1 MWIPWKR
8 SRKVTIRSAIGYG
21 MGDFYG
27 GGQGVLVSTYLALF
41 WTRFCGMN
49 IGSAQSILGV
59 STIVSAFAALFFGV
73 LDDNLY
79 RFRLARRV
87 GRRHL
92 LMLMVFP
99 LLLFG
104 LLLWI
109 PGLPFAVYLGVYV
122 LWVVLGQM
130 FQTAYNPLPGEM
142 AQDFGNRTLLST
154 VRMFFSSASGVLVPL
169 IGGIVLAV
177 MGEKRPVGY
186 MVIAFMFT
194 IGFAVAVGISCLVTW
209 ELTPS
214 QAGFG
219 QWENGDVKP
228 THVGFEGWMRRLHKV
243 VCEYASTLRIAVF
256 RQHLAIYLL
265 VLTSTDI
272 FSQTIVFFILYDWN
286 RSAAFASILLSCG
299 AISLP
304 LMPVFGWMM
313 TRIGPRRM
321 YALGFATGL
330 IGVAWL
336 LFAWLLRGHMPAT
349 PWLIFA
355 VAGMLWF
362 LTAKALYGYLPWTIF
377 PYVADVDQMVTRRAR
392 AATFSGIQFFA
403 RQLFSG
409 IIMMLIGVVLS
420 ATGFDSTR
428 SSQPWSAQVGIASVL
443 LGFTAVVLVICWSV
457 DSRLAIDKHTDGII
471 LREITRLQNGGSK
484 TDVDADTKSVVERL
498 TGLKYEDCWKE

>member
-1 MWIPWKR
+1 MWIPWKH

-49 IGSAQSILGV
+49 IGLAQSILGI

-79 RFRLARRV
+79 RFRLARRF

-92 LMLMVFP
+92 LMLMVPP

-104 LLLWI
+104 ILLWI
-109 PGLPFAVYLGVYV
+109 PSLPFVVYLVVYV

-142 AQDFGNRTLLST
+142 ARDFGERTLLST
-154 VRMFFSSASGVLVPL
+154 VRMFVSSASGTLVPL
-169 IGGIVLAV
+169 VGGMALAFT
-177 MGEKRPVGY
+177 GENHPVGY
-186 MVIAFMFT
+186 MIVAIVFI
-194 IGFAVAVGISCLVTW
+194 IGFVVSIGISCWTTW
-209 ELTPS
+209 ELTPWS
-214 QAGFG
+214 AGFG
-219 QWENGDVKP
+219 QWENGAMRP
-228 THVGFEGWMRRLHKV
+228 SHVGFEGWIRRLRKIV
-243 VCEYASTLRIAVF
+243 AEYASTLRVAVF
-256 RQHLAIYLL
+256 RQHLAMYLL
-265 VLTSTDI
+265 ILTASDI
-272 FSQTIVFFILYDWN
+272 FGQTVVFFILYNWN

-299 AISLP
+299 VISLP
-304 LMPVFGWMM
+304 LTPVFGWMM

-321 YALGFATGL
+321 YVIGFVTGL
-330 IGVAWL
+330 VGTVWL
-336 LFAWLLRGHMPAT
+336 LASWLLREHMPAT
-349 PWLIFA
+349 AWLIFA
-355 VAGMLWF
+355 VTGMLWF
-362 LTAKALYGYLPWTIF
+362 LMARALYGYLPWTIF

-392 AATFSGIQFFA
+392 AATFSGMQFFA

-409 IIMMLIGVVLS
+409 IIMMLVGVVLS

-443 LGFTAVVLVICWSV
+443 LGFTAVALIICWII

-471 LREITRLQNGGSK
+471 LHEITRLQNGGNK

>member
-1 MWIPWKR
+1 MRVSWER

-41 WTRFCGMN
+41 WTRFCGMT
-49 IGSAQSILGV
+49 IGSAQSVLGL
-59 STIVSAFAALFFGV
+59 STIISAFAALFFGV

-79 RFRLARRV
+79 RFRLAREV

-92 LMLMVFP
+92 LMLMIPP

-122 LWVVLGQM
+122 LWVVLVQM
-130 FQTAYNPLPGEM
+130 FQTSYNPLPGEM
-142 AQDFGNRTLLST
+142 AQDFGERTLLST
-154 VRMFFSSASGVLVPL
+154 VRMFISSASGTLVPL
-169 IGGIVLAV
+169 IGGIVLAL
-177 MGEKRPVGY
+177 MGEERPMGY
-186 MVIAFMFT
+186 MVVAFAFT
-194 IGFAVAVGISCLVTW
+194 IGFALAAGISCFATW
-209 ELTPS
+209 ELTPC

-219 QWENGDVKP
+219 QWENGVIKP
-228 THVGFEGWMRRLHKV
+228 SRIGFQGWKRRLRKV
-243 VCEYASTLRIAVF
+243 VREYASTVRIAVF

-272 FSQTIVFFILYDWN
+272 FSQTFVFFILYNWN

-299 AISLP
+299 VISLP

-321 YALGFATGL
+321 YAIGFSAGL
-330 IGVAWL
+330 IGVVWLLAAWL
-336 LFAWLLRGHMPAT
+336 LEGRIPSPAWMVFA
-349 PWLIFA
+349 FA
-355 VAGMLWF
+355 GILWF
-362 LTAKALYGYLPWTIF
+362 LTAKALYGYLPWTVF
-377 PYVADVDQMVTRRAR
+377 PYVADVDQIVTRRSR
-392 AATFSGIQFFA
+392 AATFSGMQFFA

-409 IIMMLIGVVLS
+409 VIMMLVGVVLS
-420 ATGFDSTR
+420 ATGFDSTK
-428 SSQPWSAQVGIASVL
+428 SAQPWSAQVGIAAVL
-443 LGFTAVVLVICWSV
+443 LGFTAVVLIICWII

-484 TDVDADTKSVVERL
+484 ADVDADTKAVVERL
-498 TGLKYEDCWKE
+498 TGLKYEDCWEA